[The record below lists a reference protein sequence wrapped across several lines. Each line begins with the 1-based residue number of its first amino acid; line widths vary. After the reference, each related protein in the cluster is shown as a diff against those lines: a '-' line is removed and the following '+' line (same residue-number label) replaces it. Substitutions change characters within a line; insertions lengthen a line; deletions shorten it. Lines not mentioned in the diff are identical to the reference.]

1 MGEIAVKQWKTL
13 ISFLGVVVFE
23 CFLQKWSI
31 DKFTTLF
38 MVGIFVLTI
47 AEGLF
52 ARKELLSITNSL
64 KKSVQVFEERSIT
77 IKDTIDIDAFEIFE
91 NNFLAERFSQFVYR
105 FNANVTAERK
115 SNIDISEYIN
125 RDAIESKI
133 HKNIT
138 DLWPGMMTGLGILG
152 TFIGLTLGLQKFNIG
167 DNATVLTEN
176 IVGLTDGIKIAFHTS
191 IIGVFM
197 SIFYNVF
204 YKQDLSEMENA
215 LESFYAKIDTVI
227 PESQNETFEKLLN
240 YQEKQTDAL
249 LALSNN
255 ISTGISDKMAEAIEK
270 TVNPA
275 MLGVADRIN
284 EVITEVKDTLDTY
297 IKGAVD
303 SQTETM
309 KIVVDKFMQTLNK
322 SMDDQFKSLG
332 NSVEKMCE
340 WQGVTTENIKEINA
354 ILIPFV
360 RELETQNKT
369 LNENNEKSIDIS
381 RRTERLLFEVQ
392 RYTDASVNYMAA
404 AQEYTKVVADL
415 NENTKK
421 HYGEINAYL
430 KYSEEAFR
438 TTNELM
444 EIVKDERL
452 KTDRYQESLN
462 LRVSSMDEAMTM
474 LIDRMSGYME
484 GITKLDETHR
494 NIISNVN
501 EICKQM
507 ATENEDARNEYEKL
521 VMGLEGI
528 HKDNINQLSAFMD
541 EIRSSQ
547 EEIIKNTERSVLN
560 IRKNLINVLKN
571 ITNGNAHKDRD
582 KNEELDE

>member
-1 MGEIAVKQWKTL
+1 MKQWKTL
-13 ISFLGVVVFE
+13 ISFLGVIAFE
-23 CFLQKWSI
+23 WVLQEYDI
-31 DKFTTLF
+31 DKFTKLF
-38 MVGIFVLTI
+38 MIGIFVLI
-47 AEGLF
+47 VAEAYF
-52 ARKELLSITNSL
+52 ARRELISITNSL
-64 KKSVQVFEERSIT
+64 KKSVHVFEQYSATTKE
-77 IKDTIDIDAFEIFE
+77 KIDIDASEIFK
-91 NNFLAERFSQFVYR
+91 NKFLAERFSQFADR
-105 FNANVTAERK
+105 FNANLMAGRK
-115 SNIDISEYIN
+115 NNVDISEYIN
-125 RDAIESKI
+125 RDAIEAKI

-138 DLWPGMMTGLGILG
+138 DLFPGMMTGLGILG
-152 TFIGLTLGLQKFNIG
+152 TFIGLTLGLQRFNIG
-167 DNATVLTEN
+167 DNTTVLTEN

-197 SIFYNVF
+197 SLFYNVF
-204 YKQDLSEMENA
+204 YKQDLSKMENA
-215 LESFYAKIDTVI
+215 LELFYAKFDTII
-227 PESQNETFEKLLN
+227 PEQQNETFEKLLS

-284 EVITEVKDTLDTY
+284 EVVTEVKDTLDTY

-309 KIVVDKFMQTLNK
+309 RIIVDKFMKTLNK
-322 SMDDQFKSLG
+322 SMDDQFKNLG
-332 NSVEKMCE
+332 ESVEKMCE
-340 WQGVTTENIKEINA
+340 WQGVTTENIKEINN

-381 RRTERLLFEVQ
+381 RRTEKLLFEMQ

-404 AQEYTKVVADL
+404 AQEYTKIVADL

-462 LRVSSMDEAMTM
+462 IRISSMDEAMNM
-474 LIDRMSGYME
+474 LIDKMSGYMDS
-484 GITKLDETHR
+484 ITKLDETHR
-494 NIISNVN
+494 NIISNAT

-507 ATENEDARNEYEKL
+507 ASENEEARNEYEKL

-528 HKDNINQLSAFMD
+528 HRDNINQLSAFMD

-547 EEIIKNTERSVLN
+547 EEIIKNTEISVLN
-560 IRKNLINVLKN
+560 IRKNLINILKN
-571 ITNGNAHKDRD
+571 IANGNAQ
-582 KNEELDE
+582 KNKKEGSDE